1 MRAPWDHTKCTLR
14 VRVIPS
20 SLRTLPGLLLIEKKE
35 ACVTQARGHNGRLS
49 SCRYTACVSGL
60 CGRTCQGGGQ
70 RRVDAK
76 TLPPWNLALSTP
88 SVLAYGGGTEKKN
101 GRTEKDHLISSGRPK
116 WKLMMRAKEKKKD
129 QSEKEEMS
137 WQVTFQATWH
147 TTWGW
152 GNVRASRETGT

>member
-76 TLPPWNLALSTP
+76 TLPPWYLALSTP
-88 SVLAYGGGTEKKN
+88 SVLAYGGGTEKKT
-101 GRTEKDHLISSGRPK
+101 GVRKRIIWSAAGVQSESWWCAQKK
-116 WKLMMRAKEKKKD
+116 KKKD